1 MTAYREAAPTAADA
15 DAVQAR
21 LVVLKGLT
29 ALPDPQGSVV
39 RALYTSAAKHVDTR
53 TYDRAIAEY
62 QKAADAIPE
71 FVESKRR
78 VATLLEAEGQTEQAR
93 TYWQQVV
100 VADTVDE
107 SRQQAQ
113 LVVNGLDT
121 EKGHTTSWSV
131 RHANC

>member
-1 MTAYREAAPTAADA
+1 MLFDLANCAESDGRFDEATSLLTAYARPRQAADV

-39 RALYTSAAKHVDTR
+39 RALYASAAKHVETR
-53 TYDRAIAEY
+53 AYDRAIAEY
-62 QKAADAIPE
+62 QKAAEAIPE

-78 VATLLEAEGQTEQAR
+78 VATLLEAEGQTDRAR
-93 TYWQQVV
+93 TYWRQVV

-107 SRQQAQ
+107 SRTQAQ
-113 LVVNGLDT
+113 
-121 EKGHTTSWSV
+121 SW
-131 RHANC
+131 